1 MKLISCG
8 VDGAIY
14 EWNMST
20 FKRDG
25 ESILKS
31 CSYSSITVSP
41 DGRTIY
47 AVGSDR
53 TIKEI
58 SDGQVSMLVTFTVK
72 YSKPEHFDK

>member
-1 MKLISCG
+1 M
-8 VDGAIY
+8 DGAIY
-14 EWNMST
+14 EWNMFT

-31 CSYSSITVSP
+31 CSYSSVSVSP
-41 DGRTIY
+41 DTRTIY

-58 SDGQVSMLVTFTVK
+58 CDGQVYRKDLFVV
-72 YSKPEHFDK
+72 Y